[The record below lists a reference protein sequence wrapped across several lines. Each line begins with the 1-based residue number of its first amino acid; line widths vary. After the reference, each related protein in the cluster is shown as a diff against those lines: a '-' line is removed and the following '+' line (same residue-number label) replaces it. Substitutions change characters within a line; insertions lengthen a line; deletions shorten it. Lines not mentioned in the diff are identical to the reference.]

1 MELTATGPQLLRR
14 TNMTVILRHMRAAG
28 VVTGSD
34 LMAHTGLT
42 RATVIAACDDL
53 IRLGWVLELG
63 SGRSTSDSVKGRPA
77 RRFRFNHGAGAV
89 VGIDVGAAKTTVLVA
104 DLTGRRLGK
113 AVETFSAFEAPAAE
127 RVTTID
133 RAVSE
138 ALESAGLT
146 HRMVLAAG
154 VGVAAAVSRDGVIS
168 HGQEFWEAFD
178 MGLQAELWRR
188 YGWTARIENDANL
201 AALAER
207 WCGVGAGV
215 DDLAVMLAGERIG
228 TGLMECGRLLHGSA
242 GGAGEVGSLE
252 LIDGVGTADGIAG
265 LARLWGTAAV
275 ACGAPATTLT
285 ALRGVGG
292 PVTAEMVFHAA
303 AAGDAVASAILH
315 RIALRMARV
324 VAMFGTMFNPTLVV
338 IGGAVAAS
346 AGTLVAAI
354 EGELPRWTA
363 TPPRV
368 AVSTLGDAIVAVGAV
383 RLALDYVDANALELN
398 VAAV

>member
-14 TNMTVILRHMRAAG
+14 TNMTAILRHMRGTG

-34 LMAHTGLT
+34 LMRHTGLT

-53 IRLGWVLELG
+53 IRLGWVLELE
-63 SGRSTSDSVKGRPA
+63 SHRSNSDGVKGRPA

-113 AVETFSAFEAPAAE
+113 AVETFSALEAPAAE
-127 RVTTID
+127 RVATID
-133 RAVSE
+133 RALSE

-146 HRMVLAAG
+146 HSMILAAG

-168 HGQEFWEAFD
+168 RGQEFWQAFD
-178 MGLQAELWRR
+178 MGLQAELRHR
-188 YGWTARIENDANL
+188 YGWTARFENDANL

-207 WCGVGAGV
+207 WCGVGTGV
-215 DDLAVMLAGERIG
+215 DDLAVMLAGERFG
-228 TGLMECGRLLHGSA
+228 TGLIESGRLLHGSA

-252 LIDGVGTADGIAG
+252 LIAGVGTADGIAG
-265 LARLWGTAAV
+265 LARIWGTAAL
-275 ACGAPATTLT
+275 ADGAPAT
-285 ALRGVGG
+285 ALSVLGG
-292 PVTAEMVFHAA
+292 AGGTVTAEMVFQAA
-303 AAGDAVASAILH
+303 DGGDAVASAILN
-315 RIALRMARV
+315 RIALRLARV

-346 AGTLVAAI
+346 AGTLVSTI
-354 EGELPRWTA
+354 ERELPRWTA

-368 AVSTLGDAIVAVGAV
+368 AVSPLGDAIVAVGAV
-383 RLALDYVDANALELN
+383 RLALDYVEANALELDL
-398 VAAV
+398 APA

>member
-1 MELTATGPQLLRR
+1 MEPRATGPQLLRR
-14 TNMTVILRHMRAAG
+14 TNMTVILRHMRGAG

-34 LMAHTGLT
+34 LMDHTGLT
-42 RATVIAACDDL
+42 RATVIAACNDL
-53 IRLGWVLELG
+53 IRLGWVLELE
-63 SGRSTSDSVKGRPA
+63 SRRSTSDSLKGRPA

-104 DLTGRRLGK
+104 DLTGRRLGQ

-127 RVTTID
+127 RIATID

-146 HRMVLAAG
+146 HPMVLAAG

-168 HGQEFWEAFD
+168 HGQEFWAAFD
-178 MGLQAELWRR
+178 MGLPTELWHR
-188 YGWTARIENDANL
+188 YGWTAQIENDANL

-215 DDLAVMLAGERIG
+215 DDLAVMLAGERVG
-228 TGLMECGRLLHGSA
+228 TGLIESGRLLHGSA
-242 GGAGEVGSLE
+242 GGAGEVGNLE
-252 LIDGVGTADGIAG
+252 LIDGVGTAVGIAG
-265 LARLWGTAAV
+265 LARLWGTAAAV
-275 ACGAPATTLT
+275 CGSPATTLT
-285 ALRGVGG
+285 ALGGVGG
-292 PVTAEMVFHAA
+292 TVTAEMVFHAA
-303 AAGDAVASAILH
+303 AGGDAVARAILH

-324 VAMFGTMFNPTLVV
+324 VATFATMFNPTLVV

-346 AGTLVAAI
+346 AGMLVATI
-354 EGELPRWTA
+354 ERELPRWTA

-383 RLALDYVDANALELN
+383 RLALDYVEVNALELN
-398 VAAV
+398 VAPA